1 MCTSFLQ
8 ELLDPRYN
16 SEKIQHVICVHVE
29 FSHRGC
35 EEDRTRSCNN
45 EVLSE
50 RTLHMVTQEGFLN
63 LSKDNIGQE
72 EINLAKLQR

>member
-1 MCTSFLQ
+1 M
-8 ELLDPRYN
+8 
-16 SEKIQHVICVHVE
+16 E

-63 LSKDNIGQE
+63 LSKDNIRHRGNQSCQATE
-72 EINLAKLQR
+72 VKFSTQREQQIQRPGEDNLVAVFKE